1 MRPVF
6 VVAGSQ
12 LSHYDISIFVG
23 TPRSSEA
30 RNLCRPALKL
40 ICSLIVQH
48 KNYGSISFW
57 QLCARG
63 RKLVRD
69 TVNLKLACTRDI
81 FSPGFHLKWND
92 TDLGATKCWL
102 ESTTNA
108 NFTRF
113 YGLSPSCCNFSSS
126 LNSFNCCS
134 ISFIIYDYQ
143 YLITVYNWPD
153 KDCYNLWDWK
163 SIK

>member
-1 MRPVF
+1 M
-6 VVAGSQ
+6 VAGSQ

-23 TPRSSEA
+23 TPHSSVA
-30 RNLCRPALKL
+30 RNLCRPTLKL

-57 QLCARG
+57 QLCARRER

-92 TDLGATKCWL
+92 TDLGATKCLL

-108 NFTRF
+108 NFTRL
-113 YGLSPSCCNFSSS
+113 YGLSQSCCSFSSS
-126 LNSFNCCS
+126 FNSFNCFS
-134 ISFIIYDYQ
+134 ISSIIYDYQ
-143 YLITVYNWPD
+143 YLIT
-153 KDCYNLWDWK
+153 DCV
-163 SIK
+163 